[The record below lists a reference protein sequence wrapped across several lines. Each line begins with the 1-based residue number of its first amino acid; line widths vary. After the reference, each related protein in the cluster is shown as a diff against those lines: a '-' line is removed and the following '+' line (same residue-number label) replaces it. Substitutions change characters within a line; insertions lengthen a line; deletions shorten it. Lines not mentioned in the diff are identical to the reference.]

1 HVVPPDLPSFPT
13 RRSSDL
19 FAGFTFYRGGS
30 IVPVLGIAVD
40 PTNQF
45 SMEPFWTV
53 DYFLRD
59 DLVLNFAQR
68 YFVAPRGHHTPIFET
83 WGDRKS
89 TRLNSSHVKIS
100 YA

>member
-1 HVVPPDLPSFPT
+1 M
-13 RRSSDL
+13 
-19 FAGFTFYRGGS
+19 
-30 IVPVLGIAVD
+30 PVLGIAVD

-83 WGDRKS
+83 WGLAGLNAGRS
-89 TRLNSSHVKIS
+89 ETSVRLTLQF
-100 YA
+100 